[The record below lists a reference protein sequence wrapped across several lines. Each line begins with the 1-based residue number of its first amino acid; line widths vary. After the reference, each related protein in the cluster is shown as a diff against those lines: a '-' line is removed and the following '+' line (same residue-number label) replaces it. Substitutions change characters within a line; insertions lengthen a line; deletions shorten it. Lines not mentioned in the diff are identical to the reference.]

1 MRAALLP
8 VLLLLG
14 TSATATAEGL
24 YAGYSLGGSSVGNE
38 LGEEINDALRVRFAV
53 GYRLNKRWAVE
64 GFVGGDIGTASH
76 FADRSY
82 AASCG
87 DCGGGT
93 QPPPYQG
100 YGSSSS
106 LTTIGVDVKY
116 LHPLSEKFEVYLRGS
131 LGKGWLDN
139 SDYSGRGFGIGA
151 GAQIKGKVR
160 ALGFLF
166 WPLFFVPWGPKVT
179 AALYADAGS
188 DFYRLHRHG
197 HIDNP
202 DSIDGSINRFT
213 IGWAVGTD
221 F

>member
-1 MRAALLP
+1 MRAALLTALL
-8 VLLLLG
+8 VLG
-14 TSATATAEGL
+14 SSTASAEGL
-24 YAGYSLGGSSVGNE
+24 YAGYSLGGSSVGDE
-38 LGEEINDALRVRFAV
+38 LGQDINDAMRIRVSV
-53 GYRLNKRWAVE
+53 GYRLSKRWAVE
-64 GFVGGDIGTASH
+64 GFVGGDIGTSSH
-76 FADRSY
+76 LVNRSY

-87 DCGGGT
+87 DCGGDVV
-93 QPPPYQG
+93 QPPQWG
-100 YGSSSS
+100 YSRSTS
-106 LTTIGVDVKY
+106 LTTVGVDVKY
-116 LHPLSEKFEVYLRGS
+116 LRPLGEKFEVYLRGS
-131 LGKGWLDN
+131 LGKGWLDD
-139 SDYSGRGFGIGA
+139 SDYSGRGFGLGA

-197 HIDNP
+197 DIDNP

-213 IGWAVGTD
+213 IGWAVGSD